1 MKLRTISAAG
11 LMLALAGCN
20 TISMPAMPTTN
31 PVSARWVG
39 QSAGRF
45 FASYGPPISDHDD
58 GGGRVYNWRGGYKTV
73 KISGEDAKKGRSAG
87 GRLHLA
93 GDAAKGKAAGGH
105 LRLSCKADITTSSDY
120 VIRSIHITGDM
131 PSGTS
136 GSYCTELLAPAEQ
149 AQN

>member
-20 TISMPAMPTTN
+20 TISMPSMPTSD
-31 PVSARWVG
+31 PVSAKWVG

-45 FASYGPPISDHDD
+45 FATFGPPISDHDD

-73 KISGEDAKKGRSAG
+73 K
-87 GRLHLA
+87 LA
-93 GDAAKGKAAGGH
+93 GDTAKGKAAGGH

-120 VIRSIHITGDM
+120 VIRSIRITGDM

-136 GSYCTELLAPAEQ
+136 GSYCTELLAPPEQ

>member
-20 TISMPAMPTTN
+20 TIPMPSMPTSN

-58 GGGRVYNWRGGYKTV
+58 GGGRVYNWRGGYKSV
-73 KISGEDAKKGRSAG
+73 K
-87 GRLHLA
+87 LA

-120 VIRSIHITGDM
+120 VIRSIHIIGDM

-136 GSYCTELLAPAEQ
+136 GSYCTELLAPTDK